1 MVDTANKVSRMIAK
15 MLKEHN
21 ITDVVLSPGSRNTPL
36 IIACNRQEGLRTHV
50 VIDERSAAFIAL
62 GMANASNR
70 PVALICTS
78 GTAPLN
84 YAPAVAEAFYRKTPL
99 LVITA
104 DRPSEWIDQDDS
116 QTIRQP
122 GIYANFIKGTF
133 DIPTENDDATRMWY
147 INRTLNDAMSCLGT
161 GCPGPV
167 HVNVRLDNPLGLM
180 TDATEEELPRII
192 RTTTTSENID
202 HLPDD
207 IADILSTRRIMFV
220 VGFSSNLSLRNQI
233 EQVAKRSN
241 VVVLHEAQSNIHG
254 CANNLIGNIDAT
266 MCQALNKL
274 KPEYIPEVVITLGG
288 ALVSRKVKAWLRQAN
303 DIKHISVGLH
313 DHAVDCFRHLTHRVV
328 ADEASFLQTF
338 NSLPASPKGI
348 SDYKAFWKKC
358 SLDGLAASTATADES
373 EWCDFKA
380 WHYIIENIKS
390 GTSVQVSNGTPARYI
405 QLMDYRHLGQIEC
418 NRGVSGIDGC
428 TSTAIGYAMASDR
441 NVVLISGDMS
451 FQYDIGALATKPLPA
466 NLKMIVINNGGGGI
480 FRYIPTTRSLP
491 ELETFFA
498 GPVNLPLEGIA
509 VAFNI
514 PYFKASGY
522 DELKVAMNAWSKTF
536 GTAILEVVTPRSYSA
551 DVISKFLNQQ

>member
-1 MVDTANKVSRMIAK
+1 MVDTANKVSRMIAR
-15 MLKEHN
+15 MLMEHN

-36 IIACNRQEGLRTHV
+36 IIACNRQRDLHTHV

-147 INRTLNDAMSCLGT
+147 INRTLNDAMCCLET

-167 HVNVRLDNPLGLM
+167 HINVRLDNPLGTL
-180 TDATEEELPRII
+180 TDVSDEEQPRII
-192 RTTTTSENID
+192 RTTATDESINNIR
-202 HLPDD
+202 DD
-207 IADILSTRRIMFV
+207 IAGIISSKRIMFV
-220 VGFSSNLSLRNQI
+220 VGFSSDPSLCNHI

-241 VVVLHEAQSNIHG
+241 VVVLHEAQSNIHS
-254 CANNLIGNIDAT
+254 CSNNLIGNIDAT

-288 ALVSRKVKAWLRQAN
+288 ALVSRKVKAWLRQTKG
-303 DIKHISVGLH
+303 IKHISVGLH
-313 DHAVDCFRHLTHRVV
+313 DHAVDCFKHLTHRVV
-328 ADEASFLQTF
+328 ADEATFLQAF
-338 NSLPASPKGI
+338 NSLPTSTEEI
-348 SDYKAFWKKC
+348 SDYKAFWEEC

-373 EWCDFKA
+373 KWCDFKA
-380 WHYIIENIKS
+380 WHYIIENIKP
-390 GTSVQVSNGTPARYI
+390 GTNVQVSNGTPARYI
-405 QLMDYRHLGQIEC
+405 QLMDYRHLGSIEC

-441 NVVLISGDMS
+441 DVVLISGDMS
-451 FQYDIGALATKPLPA
+451 FQYDIGALATKPLPE

-480 FRYIPTTRSLP
+480 FRYISTTRSLP

-498 GPVNLPLEGIA
+498 GPINLPLEGIA
-509 VAFNI
+509 KAYSI
-514 PYFKASGY
+514 PYFKASEY
-522 DELKVAMNAWSKTF
+522 DELKVAMNAWSSTA
-536 GTAILEVVTPRSYSA
+536 GIAILEVVTPHTYSA
-551 DVISKFLNQQ
+551 DVISKFLN